1 LFAKKHMII
10 MLGTLN
16 VHVLQLRC

>member
-1 LFAKKHMII
+1 

-16 VHVLQLRC
+16 VITLDR